1 MEKFR
6 KAVNKARHDHPVLLP
21 FLVVACFGA
30 VSLFA
35 LMA

>member
-6 KAVNKARHDHPVLLP
+6 KTANKARHDHPVLLP
-21 FLVVACFGA
+21 FLVVAAFGA
-30 VSLFA
+30 LSLLA